1 MCVATQRAIAPS
13 NITESNRQ
21 LFDAKRGYAK
31 RGYAKE
37 DSRTANM
44 YASTADRSIR

>member
-1 MCVATQRAIAPS
+1 M
-13 NITESNRQ
+13 SNRQ

-37 DSRTANM
+37 DSRSERFRQALLTEA
-44 YASTADRSIR
+44 YADGLQ